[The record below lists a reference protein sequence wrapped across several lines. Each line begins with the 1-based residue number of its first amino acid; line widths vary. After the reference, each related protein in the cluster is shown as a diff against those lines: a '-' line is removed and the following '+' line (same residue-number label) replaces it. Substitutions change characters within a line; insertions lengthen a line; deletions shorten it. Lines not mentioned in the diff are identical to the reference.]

1 MKPTTKYTQAVQ
13 LLKELN
19 CPDDILVALD
29 IWSMLV
35 RADEIKLNNW
45 VALCDGNTVE
55 GKATELCLE
64 AQEQP
69 KQDGHGMAQ
78 EAK

>member
-45 VALCDGNTVE
+45 VALCDGNTIE
-55 GKATELCLE
+55 GEAVELCLE
-64 AQEQP
+64 AQAEA
-69 KQDGHGMAQ
+69 KQDGHGGVN
-78 EAK
+78 E